1 MYFAMAGMLN
11 RFHYLHYGL
20 SIMLIVVGFKML
32 GSHYVDIPTEWM
44 LATVL
49 FILLSSVVASLVKP
63 KAQATG

>member
-1 MYFAMAGMLN
+1 
-11 RFHYLHYGL
+11 
-20 SIMLIVVGFKML
+20 MLIVVGFKML